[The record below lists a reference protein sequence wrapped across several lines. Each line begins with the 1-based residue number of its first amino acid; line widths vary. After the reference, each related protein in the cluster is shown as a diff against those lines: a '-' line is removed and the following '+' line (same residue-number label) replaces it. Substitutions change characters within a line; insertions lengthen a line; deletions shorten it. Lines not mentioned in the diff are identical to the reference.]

1 LASSRA
7 LCRISDSAA
16 GPGSEHGL
24 AWRAVGLGE
33 EFLVELW
40 RIFGLIENAPATWP
54 QLDEKVRR
62 CRLDRFPFG
71 VYYRID
77 PDRIVVFAVMHG
89 RRRPGAWKK
98 RR

>member
-1 LASSRA
+1 MKLAV
-7 LCRISDSAA
+7 LDAA
-16 GPGSEHGL
+16 EAEIAETVAFYEG
-24 AWRAVGLGE
+24 RAVGLGE

-40 RIFGLIENAPATWP
+40 RIFGLIENAPETWP

-62 CRLDRFPFG
+62 CRLGRFPFG